1 MNKGSF
7 SGLGIVLATVAA
19 ATTLQPWP
27 SVIIVAE
34 PIDVTVS
41 AAALATA
48 FSFLTLAGFLARRYD
63 WLDRPVGVAFTVTGS
78 VGVVGSALTAL
89 AVVTDAGASVSLWP
103 PLAAVFGTATG
114 LTGVVE
120 WSELRIDEV
129 LDRSEAVVAR
139 SIVAVG
145 ALLVAGVLDAV
156 LRPIATVLFSGNEML
171 ASALASPTAA
181 GLGLTVVAAVY
192 LYWHDDGLE
201 FVDLDWLDTR
211 ELLYCIGGFIGLL
224 VALIFAAELLA
235 GLGVPS
241 SRSGVVEQGIERSPD
256 IFLAVL
262 PVSMLLVGPAE
273 ELLFRNVIQKSLY
286 ATFSQPSA
294 VVLSSV
300 LYAAIYLPAYAT
312 VSFPA
317 ALGGLALA
325 FVLSLVLAYTYAQT
339 DNLLV
344 PTVIHGGFNA
354 FQYAVLYVAVTR
366 EVGVV

>member
-1 MNKGSF
+1 
-7 SGLGIVLATVAA
+7 
-19 ATTLQPWP
+19 
-27 SVIIVAE
+27 
-34 PIDVTVS
+34 
-41 AAALATA
+41 
-48 FSFLTLAGFLARRYD
+48 
-63 WLDRPVGVAFTVTGS
+63 
-78 VGVVGSALTAL
+78 VV
-89 AVVTDAGASVSLWP
+89 D
-103 PLAAVFGTATG
+103 
-114 LTGVVE
+114 
-120 WSELRIDEV
+120 WSELRVDEV
-129 LDRSEAVVAR
+129 LLRSETVVAR
-139 SIVAVG
+139 SIIAVS
-145 ALLVAGVLDAV
+145 ALIVAGVLEAV
-156 LRPIATVLFSGNEML
+156 LWPIATVLFSGNEML
-171 ASALASPTAA
+171 ASALASPVAT

-192 LYWHDDGLE
+192 LYWHDAGLE

-224 VALIFAAELLA
+224 VVLIVSAELLA
-235 GLGVPS
+235 GLGILS
-241 SRSGVVEQGIERSPD
+241 SRSGVVEQGIQRSPD

-294 VVLSSV
+294 IVLSSV

-325 FVLSLVLAYTYAQT
+325 FVLSLVLAYTYART

-354 FQYAVLYVAVTR
+354 FQYAVLYVTVTR
-366 EVGVV
+366 EIGVV